1 MSAIDNEFDVTTA
14 RNATSNLLVIPN
26 VLVAMPQDFLAV
38 EGGGSLIL
46 AWQIKNK
53 RVLVVGGGEV
63 STFWRGKPFNRIHS
77 LNRLL
82 PAGSSTCSTRMLR

>member
-1 MSAIDNEFDVTTA
+1 MSELPYL
-14 RNATSNLLVIPN
+14 SL
-26 VLVAMPQDFLAV
+26 AMPEKFPAV

-63 STFWRGKPFNRIHS
+63 CYRKRQVARS
-77 LNRLL
+77 
-82 PAGSSTCSTRMLR
+82 A

>member
-1 MSAIDNEFDVTTA
+1 MSAIDNEIDITTS
-14 RNATSNLLVIPN
+14 RNAICNVLRIPN
-26 VLVAMPQDFLAV
+26 VLVAMPQDFPAV

-63 STFWRGKPFNRIHS
+63 STLGRQTF
-77 LNRLL
+77 
-82 PAGSSTCSTRMLR
+82 

>member
-1 MSAIDNEFDVTTA
+1 MMSAAFAPI
-14 RNATSNLLVIPN
+14 
-26 VLVAMPQDFLAV
+26 

-63 STFWRGKPFNRIHS
+63 SY
-77 LNRLL
+77 
-82 PAGSSTCSTRMLR
+82 

>member
-1 MSAIDNEFDVTTA
+1 MSAIDNDLDITTSS
-14 RNATSNLLVIPN
+14 NAILNVFSN
-26 VLVAMPQDFLAV
+26 VLVAMPRDFPAV

-63 STFWRGKPFNRIHS
+63 GTLAWQTF
-77 LNRLL
+77 
-82 PAGSSTCSTRMLR
+82 